1 MSNNPKWS
9 LWDTQKP
16 TREAADQLGNK
27 YLIGNGFVGVRGTLD
42 EYGQAEKVACIPSG
56 IYDQHPG
63 KWREPINLP
72 NPLFLQL
79 TAHGKAL
86 HAIESSTESHAQG
99 LDFQR
104 GVAQRETVFLADAAD
119 PSCCITLKSERFAS
133 MAHGNL
139 LCSKV
144 TISSTKDVEVQ
155 LLAGVDGDVW
165 DINGPHL
172 APYRVEGA
180 DDTVALFSTTLEKK
194 IPVVAATVVTGAAGL
209 SDSKR
214 EKQAYKQGL
223 VQLVAGQPQT
233 VFLFGYVGYGSDQPA
248 TLGAVRSK
256 LTALVEQGYD
266 ALLAEHEQIWS
277 GLWRVSDVQIHGD
290 DEAQHALRYSL
301 YHLLVIAPYHTP
313 AASIPARGLSGQ
325 VYKGAIFWDTEMF
338 MFPFF
343 VHTSPAI
350 ARTLLDYRVK
360 GLPGA
365 RDKAK
370 QYGYEGAFYAWE
382 SQEDG
387 FDACTEFNVTSVFT
401 GRPTRTFFR
410 DKQIHISG
418 DIPLAFRE
426 YCRVTGDLSLLSD
439 GGAEVIYECA
449 RFLLSWSYFNPTK
462 QRYEL
467 LDVTGPDEYHERV
480 NNNYYTN
487 VLSARTLETAIWAYE
502 TLQKLD
508 PAAHAKALERS
519 QFEAIL
525 PQIREMAAKLYI
537 AQPEPETGVIPQFD
551 RYFTLEDVSL
561 ADLNARKKHPHEYF
575 GGGEGLA
582 VWTQILKQADVVL
595 TLSTFADRYSTQVK
609 RDNWKYYEPRTE
621 HGSSLSACSYAI
633 VAAEIGE
640 LDFAYRYFM
649 KTATIDITG
658 KSKQYVG
665 DLFIGGTHPA
675 ANGGA
680 WLAVIKGFCGILNT
694 ASGVSITPRLPTQWQ
709 KVVVPYKF
717 GKNSYEIT
725 VEKGGVQ
732 IRTLEQ
738 QGPHPEFSV
747 QGVSA
752 LPVA

>member
-1 MSNNPKWS
+1 MSKSPSWS

-42 EYGQAEKVACIPSG
+42 EYNKNEKVACIPSG
-56 IYDQHPG
+56 IYDQYPG

-72 NPLFLQL
+72 NPLFFRVLVQ
-79 TAHGKAL
+79 GRPL
-86 HAIESSTESHAQG
+86 HAIESNVESHTQG

-104 GVAQRETVFLADAAD
+104 GVGGRETVFVASADD
-119 PSCCITLKSERFAS
+119 PSACITLKSERFAS
-133 MAHGNL
+133 MAHANL
-139 LCSKV
+139 LCSK
-144 TISSTKDVEVQ
+144 ISLTASSDMTVE
-155 LLAGVDGDVW
+155 LLTGVDGDVW

-172 APYRVEGA
+172 APYRAEA
-180 DDTVALFSTTLEKK
+180 SKDCVALFSTTLEKK
-194 IPVVAATVVTGAAGL
+194 IPVVSATAVRGTVALADALGEQQACKRGAVTL
-209 SDSKR
+209 K
-214 EKQAYKQGL
+214 
-223 VQLVAGQPQT
+223 AGQSQT
-233 VFLFGYVGYGSDQPA
+233 VYLFGYVGYGADQPQNVE
-248 TLGAVRSK
+248 AVRAK
-256 LTALVEQGYD
+256 LAAWAERGYD
-266 ALLAEHEQIWS
+266 ALLAEHEQIWQA
-277 GLWRVSDVQIHGD
+277 LWQASDVQIQGD

-301 YHLLVIAPYHTP
+301 YHLLIIAPYHTK

-350 ARTLLDYRVK
+350 ARTLLDYRVA

-426 YCRVTGDLSLLSD
+426 YCRITGDLSLLTE

-449 RFLLSWSYFNPTK
+449 RFLLSWSYYNPTK
-462 QRYEL
+462 NRYEL

-487 VLSARTLETAIWAYE
+487 VLSGCALETAIWAYE
-502 TLQKLD
+502 TLEKLE
-508 PAAHAKALERS
+508 PALHQQLLERCK
-519 QFEAIL
+519 FDVIL
-525 PQIREMAAKLYI
+525 PQIRELAAKLYI
-537 AQPEPETGVIPQFD
+537 AKPDAKTGVIPQFD

-595 TLSTFADRYSTQVK
+595 TLSTFADRYPTDLK

-640 LDFAYRYFM
+640 MDFAYRYFM

-694 ASGVSITPRLPTQWQ
+694 ARGVSITPRLPAGWQ

-725 VEKGGVQ
+725 VAQAGVQ
-732 IRTLEQ
+732 IRVLEQ
-738 QGPHPEFSV
+738 HGDHPEFSV
-747 QGVSA
+747 QGVA
-752 LPVA
+752 TEPTR